1 MEIKLIRNKD
11 DYQIALRQIKALW
24 NAAPGTPDGD
34 RLEILSMLVSRYE
47 EEHYPINEPDPIEY
61 MKIRMEELG
70 LRHEDLVPYIGSK
83 ESVTEVL
90 DGKRSLSLEM
100 IRNLHR
106 GLGFSLEALIAEPS
120 GPGFKTE
127 SQPQPLKLDDPIA
140 IKGIEVFEDEDDFQ
154 RWLNTRNTALGNV
167 KPVDWLDTPER
178 RKQVLNVLVCL
189 EHGMYS

>member
-11 DYQIALRQIKALW
+11 DYQNALRQIKALW
-24 NAAPGTPDGD
+24 DAEPGTPEGD

-47 EEHYPINEPDPIEY
+47 EHYPIDGPDPIEY
-61 MKIRMEELG
+61 IKIRMEELG
-70 LRHEDLVPYIGSK
+70 LRHEDLLPYIGSK

-90 DGKRSLSLEM
+90 EGKRPLSLEM
-100 IRNLHR
+100 VRNLHR

-120 GPGFKTE
+120 GPGLNTE
-127 SQPQPLKLDDPIA
+127 PPPQPLEQEDPIA

-167 KPVDWLDTPER
+167 KPVDWLDTPEK

>member
-11 DYQIALRQIKALW
+11 DYQNALRQIKPLW
-24 NAAPGTPDGD
+24 DAEPGTPEGD

-47 EEHYPINEPDPIEY
+47 EHYPIDGLDPVEY
-61 MKIRMEELG
+61 INIRMEELG
-70 LRHEDLVPYIGSK
+70 LRQEDLMPYIGCK
-83 ESVTEVL
+83 ESVMEIL
-90 DGKRSLSLEM
+90 DGKRPLSLEM

-106 GLGFSLEALIAEPS
+106 GLGFSVEALIAEPS
-120 GPGFKTE
+120 GAGLNTE
-127 SQPQPLKLDDPIA
+127 PQPQPLELNDPIA

-167 KPVDWLDTPER
+167 KPVDWLDTPEK

>member
-1 MEIKLIRNKD
+1 MEIKLIRNEEDYKD
-11 DYQIALRQIKALW
+11 ALRQIKALW
-24 NAAPGTPDGD
+24 NAVPGTPDWD

-47 EEHYPINEPDPIEY
+47 EEHYPIDEPDPIEY
-61 MKIRMEELG
+61 IRVRMEELG

-90 DGKRSLSLEM
+90 DGKRPLSLEI

-106 GLGFSLEALIAEPS
+106 GLGFSLETLIAEPS
-120 GPGFKTE
+120 GLGFKTE
-127 SQPQPLKLDDPIA
+127 PQPQPLKLDDPIA

-154 RWLNTRNTALGNV
+154 KWLNTRNTALGNV

>member
-1 MEIKLIRNKD
+1 MEIKLIRNED
-11 DYQIALRQIKALW
+11 DYQDALRQIKALW
-24 NAAPGTPDGD
+24 NAVPGTPDAD
-34 RLEILSMLVSRYE
+34 KLEIFSMLASRYE
-47 EEHYPINEPDPIEY
+47 EEHYPIDGPDPVEY
-61 MKIRMEELG
+61 IKIRMEELG
-70 LRHEDLVPYIGSK
+70 LRQEDLVPYIGSK

-90 DGKRSLSLEM
+90 NGKRPLSLEM

-127 SQPQPLKLDDPIA
+127 PQPQPLRLDDPIT